1 MFELFEKAVLTAL
14 GAAALTQKKGEEM
27 VQEMK
32 SRYKISE
39 EEGKA
44 FLERIQEIARTGQQR
59 SAELA
64 EAEVKKALDRMG
76 MVAREDFERLE
87 RRVRALEA
95 LQVQNLAVEAED
107 ECLDS

>member
-1 MFELFEKAVLTAL
+1 MFELIEKAVLTAL

-32 SRYKISE
+32 ARYKISE

-44 FLERIQEIARTGQQR
+44 FLERIQEMARAGQLR

-64 EAEVKKALDRMG
+64 ETEVKRALDRMG
-76 MVAREDFERLE
+76 MVSREEFDRRE

-95 LQVQNLAVEAED
+95 LQVQEVEPGN
-107 ECLDS
+107 EC

>member
-44 FLERIQEIARTGQQR
+44 FLERIQELARTGQQR
-59 SAELA
+59 SAEMA

-76 MVAREDFERLE
+76 MVSREDFERLE

-95 LQVQNLAVEAED
+95 LQVQSVTAEPET
-107 ECLDS
+107 ECSES

>member
-1 MFELFEKAVLTAL
+1 MFELIEKAVLTAL

-32 SRYKISE
+32 ARYKISE

-44 FLERIQEIARTGQQR
+44 FLERIQEMARAGQLR

-64 EAEVKKALDRMG
+64 ETEVKRALDRMG
-76 MVAREDFERLE
+76 MVSREEFDRLE

-95 LQVQNLAVEAED
+95 LQVQEVEPGN
-107 ECLDS
+107 EC

>member
-14 GAAALTQKKGEEM
+14 GAVALTQKKGEEM

-44 FLERIQEIARTGQQR
+44 FLEKIQELARTGQQR
-59 SAELA
+59 SAEMA
-64 EAEVKKALDRMG
+64 EAEIKKALDRMG
-76 MVAREDFERLE
+76 MVSREEFDRLE
-87 RRVRALEA
+87 RRVKALEA
-95 LQVQNLAVEAED
+95 LQAED
-107 ECLDS
+107 VEPGTEC

>member
-14 GAAALTQKKGEEM
+14 GAAAITQKKGEELI
-27 VQEMK
+27 QEMK

-39 EEGKA
+39 EEGRA
-44 FLERIQEIARTGQQR
+44 FLERIQEIARTGQQK
-59 SAELA
+59 SAEMA

-76 MVAREDFERLE
+76 MVSREDFDRLE

-95 LQVQNLAVEAED
+95 LQAESVVSQPED
-107 ECLDS
+107 ECLG